1 MSILKDFREN
11 PKRFIFKT
19 LDDTIVRITAGLNL
33 NDLRSVARGDAPAK
47 PNPRVKPHTEGFILH
62 IRPTFYHQAVTTLYP
77 TFRLGFLSALLFLI
91 EGITGIFLMVFYSPT
106 PDSAYQSML
115 KLLSAVPLGQLMR
128 DIHRL
133 AAEGMVI
140 VVVLHMFR
148 TYLTG
153 SYKAPRQFT
162 WLTGVVL
169 LLVTLGLSFTGYL
182 LPWDQLAF
190 WAVTIGTSMA
200 EKAPVGG
207 QEANLLLRG
216 AATIGPNGLLRFYL
230 LHVIFLPAIGALFVA
245 VHYYKV
251 IRHGH
256 SLPPGMEAPGEDNA
270 RKVPPDKRV
279 PFLPEILT
287 TELFWTALTI
297 VALIVGVSF
306 FYHAPLEHHADPQVT
321 PLHTTAPW
329 YFLWIQGMLKLGD
342 PTLFGVILPTVIF
355 LFLALIPYVDFNR
368 SRLYQDRRIALAL
381 GLIVAAVL
389 IVLTYMGTP
398 AYGVKAPPPD
408 EVGFE
413 FMPPE
418 QPGPIRSLPFDQL
431 VVGEYDTTKTVEV
444 ANAPELAK
452 VLKELKSVIDKRSD
466 LPGGRA
472 ILLVQDWQADA
483 NGPALKKVTLRI
495 LWDKMPV
502 ANGVPQPYE
511 NTVYVHRDSAYTA
524 E

>member
-11 PKRFIFKT
+11 PRKFIFET
-19 LDDTIVRITAGLNL
+19 IDDTVVRITAGLNI
-33 NDLRSVARGDAPAK
+33 NDVRSVLRGDPAAK

-77 TFRLGFLSALLFLI
+77 TFRLGFLSVLFFFI
-91 EGITGIFLMVFYSPT
+91 EIITGAFLMVFYSPT

-115 KLLSAVPLGQLMR
+115 KILSSVPMGQFTR

-133 AAEGMVI
+133 SAEGMVI

-169 LLVTLGLSFTGYL
+169 LLITLGLSFTGYL

-207 QEANLLLRG
+207 NEANLLLRG
-216 AATIGPNGLLRFYL
+216 AASIGPNGLLRFYL
-230 LHVIFLPAIGALFVA
+230 LHVIFLPLIGLLFVF

-279 PFLPEILT
+279 PFLPDIFTNELLWAGLT
-287 TELFWTALTI
+287 LAVI
-297 VALIVGVSF
+297 VVGVSF
-306 FYHAPLEHHADPQVT
+306 FYHAPLEHHADPLVT

-342 PTLFGVILPTVIF
+342 PTLMGVILPTIIF
-355 LFLALIPYVDFNR
+355 LFLAIIPYIDFNP
-368 SRLYQDRRIALAL
+368 SRIYKDRKIALSL
-381 GLIVAAVL
+381 GLIVAGIVV
-389 IVLTYMGTP
+389 VLTFVGTP
-398 AYGVKAPPPD
+398 SYGLKTAPPD
-408 EVGFE
+408 EVGF
-413 FMPPE
+413 FLMPPE
-418 QPGPIRSLPFDQL
+418 QAGPIRSMPFGQL
-431 VVGEYDTTKTVEV
+431 IAGEYDTSKTVEV
-444 ANAPELAK
+444 ANAPELSKALK
-452 VLKELKSVIDKRSD
+452 DLKNEVDKHQDLVGGKGVLVI
-466 LPGGRA
+466 
-472 ILLVQDWQADA
+472 QDWQNDTQ
-483 NGPALKKVTLRI
+483 GVSLKKVTLRI

-502 ANGVPQPYE
+502 VNGVPQPYE
-511 NTVYVHRDSAYTA
+511 NTVYVHRDSNYT

>member
-1 MSILKDFREN
+1 MSILDEIREQGA
-11 PKRFIFKT
+11 KKFIFGVI
-19 LDDTIVRITAGLNL
+19 DDTVVRITAGLSI
-33 NDLRSVARGDAPAK
+33 NDVRGVLRGDPAAK

-62 IRPTFYHQAVTTLYP
+62 IRPTFYHQAVTALYP
-77 TFRLGFLSALLFLI
+77 TFRLGFLSAMLFLI
-91 EGITGIFLMVFYSPT
+91 EIITGAILMVFYSPT
-106 PDSAYQSML
+106 PSSAYESML
-115 KLLSAVPLGQLMR
+115 KILSGVPLGQFMR
-128 DIHRL
+128 DVHRL
-133 AAEGMVI
+133 SAEGMVI
-140 VVVLHMFR
+140 VVCLHMLR
-148 TYLTG
+148 TFLTG

-216 AATIGPNGLLRFYL
+216 AASIGPNGLLRFYL
-230 LHVIFLPAIGALFVA
+230 LHVIFLPLIGILVLA

-279 PFLPEILT
+279 PFLPDILT
-287 TELFWTALTI
+287 TELLWAGLTI
-297 VALIVGVSF
+297 AVLVVGVTF
-306 FYHAPLEHHADPQVT
+306 FYHAPLEHHADPNVT

-342 PTLFGVILPTVIF
+342 PTIMGVVLPTVIF
-355 LFLALIPYVDFNR
+355 LFLALIPYIDFNR
-368 SRLYQDRRIALAL
+368 SRLYKDRKIALAL
-381 GLIVAAVL
+381 ASIVVAVL
-389 IVLTYMGTP
+389 VVLTFMGTP
-398 AYGVKAPPPD
+398 NYGVKAPPPD
-408 EVGFE
+408 EVGFH
-413 FMPPE
+413 FIPPE
-418 QPGPIRSLPFDQL
+418 QPGPIRSLPFEQL
-431 VVGEYDTTKTVEV
+431 VAGEYDTAKTTNV
-444 ANAPELAK
+444 ANAPRLSQVLTELQADIAKRPELAGGHA
-452 VLKELKSVIDKRSD
+452 VLVIE
-466 LPGGRA
+466 
-472 ILLVQDWQADA
+472 DWQGDGKAV
-483 NGPALKKVTLRI
+483 NLKKVTLRI

-502 ANGVPQPYE
+502 INGVAQPYE
-511 NTVYVHRDSAYTA
+511 NTVYIHRDSNYS

>member
-1 MSILKDFREN
+1 MSILQQIREQGA
-11 PKRFIFKT
+11 KQFIFKVI
-19 LDDTIVRITAGLNL
+19 DDTVVRITAGLNI
-33 NDLRSVARGDAPAK
+33 NDMRSVLRGDPAAK

-77 TFRLGFLSALLFLI
+77 TFRLGLLSAFLFLI
-91 EGITGIFLMVFYSPT
+91 EIITGAILMVFYSPT
-106 PDSAYQSML
+106 PESAYQSIVE
-115 KLLSAVPLGQLMR
+115 LLGAIPFGQLTR

-140 VVVLHMFR
+140 VVCLHMLR
-148 TYLTG
+148 TFLTG

-169 LLVTLGLSFTGYL
+169 LIVTLGLSFTGYL

-230 LHVIFLPAIGALFVA
+230 LHVIFLPLIGILFVS

-256 SLPPGMEAPGEDNA
+256 SLPPGLEAPGEDNA

-279 PFLPEILT
+279 PFLPDILT
-287 TELFWTALTI
+287 NELLWMGITI
-297 VALIVGVSF
+297 AVLVIGVTF

-342 PTLFGVILPTVIF
+342 PTVMGVILPTLIF
-355 LFLALIPYVDFNR
+355 LFLAIIPYIDFNL
-368 SRLYQDRRIALAL
+368 SRLYKDRKIAISL
-381 GLIVAAVL
+381 GLIVCAVL
-389 IVLTYMGTP
+389 VVLTYMGTP
-398 AYGVKAPPPD
+398 NYGVKAPPPD
-408 EVGFE
+408 EVGFH
-413 FMPPE
+413 FIPPE
-418 QPGPIRSLPFDQL
+418 QPGPIRSLPFEQL
-431 VVGEYDTTKTVEV
+431 AVGEYDTSQVTEV
-444 ANAPELAK
+444 ANAPRLTEVLRDLKTELA
-452 VLKELKSVIDKRSD
+452 RHPD
-466 LPGGRA
+466 LPGGHA
-472 ILLVQDWQADA
+472 VLVIENWQSDDKGA
-483 NGPALKKVTLRI
+483 GLKKVTLRI
-495 LWDKMPV
+495 LWDTMPV

-511 NTVYVHRDSAYTA
+511 NTVYVHRLSNYS